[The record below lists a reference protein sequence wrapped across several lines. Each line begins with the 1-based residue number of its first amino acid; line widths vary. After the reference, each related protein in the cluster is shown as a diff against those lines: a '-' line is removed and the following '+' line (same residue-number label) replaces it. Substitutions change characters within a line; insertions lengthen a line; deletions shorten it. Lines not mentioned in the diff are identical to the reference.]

1 MIRTA
6 SITGDKVMRKFLLA
20 VIILAVL
27 IVPVKAE
34 ALSQNKTGII
44 GAMDVE
50 VALLKEA
57 ASITRKEI
65 IADMEFCE
73 GTLGNSEIVIVKCG
87 VGKVNAGICA
97 QLLITHFGVSEI
109 INTGIAGSLNPE
121 LNIGDVVIALD
132 CVQHDYDVTPINFA
146 RGEIPYTGKFAFES
160 DSKLR
165 QKALHA
171 AKKAAPD
178 RNIVEG
184 RICTGDQ
191 FISTKAQKDLI
202 TNNFGGYCC
211 DMESGAIAQ
220 VCYLNQIPFVIVR
233 AVSDKANSQATID
246 FQEFTEVTARLS
258 AQIVKLMLE
267 GR

>member
-1 MIRTA
+1 M
-6 SITGDKVMRKFLLA
+6 
-20 VIILAVL
+20 
-27 IVPVKAE
+27 
-34 ALSQNKTGII
+34 
-44 GAMDVE
+44 
-50 VALLKEA
+50 
-57 ASITRKEI
+57 
-65 IADMEFCE
+65 
-73 GTLGNSEIVIVKCG
+73 
-87 VGKVNAGICA
+87 
-97 QLLITHFGVSEI
+97 
-109 INTGIAGSLNPE
+109 
-121 LNIGDVVIALD
+121 
-132 CVQHDYDVTPINFA
+132 
-146 RGEIPYTGKFAFES
+146 
-160 DSKLR
+160 R